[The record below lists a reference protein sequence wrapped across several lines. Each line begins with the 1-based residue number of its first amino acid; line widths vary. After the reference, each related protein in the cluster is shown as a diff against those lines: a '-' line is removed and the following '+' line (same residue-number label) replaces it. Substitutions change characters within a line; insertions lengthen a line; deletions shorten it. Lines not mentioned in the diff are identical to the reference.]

1 MIRIIRVE
9 WSTGSSS
16 MRCVSSSTD
25 GGDLRCSYNIT
36 DTLLP
41 VVFNNIDNLH
51 NGYIDLNGFIKMVSI
66 IQVLQM
72 KMNAYDPQHTG
83 KVSLDFNGLLDIIM
97 SLPL

>member
-1 MIRIIRVE
+1 
-9 WSTGSSS
+9 